1 MSDVTAARGRRPV
14 SRGRAILVVLV
25 TAGIVFAAA
34 APAWVRTEG
43 STALDAH
50 VAIAISGTRASTA
63 IGAAA
68 LVLLAAGGAL
78 SLVGRVGRWV
88 VVAVVVAAGILVTAT
103 ALGVIADPVPIAT
116 AAAAEQTGA
125 GALSGPVRL
134 TAFPYVAAV
143 VGVAVVAV
151 GAFVARVSGAWSTS
165 SRHDVR
171 TTTVPD
177 DDHSAWDALTRGDD
191 PT

>member
-1 MSDVTAARGRRPV
+1 V
-14 SRGRAILVVLV
+14 
-25 TAGIVFAAA
+25 AA
-34 APAWVRTEG
+34 APAWVRATG

-50 VAIAISGTRASTA
+50 VAIAISGTRSSTA

-88 VVAVVVAAGILVTAT
+88 VVVVVVAAGVLVTAS
-103 ALGVIADPVPIAT
+103 ALAVIADPVPVAT
-116 AAAAEQTGA
+116 AVAAEQTGA

-134 TAFPYVAAV
+134 TVFPYVAAV
-143 VGVAVVAV
+143 IGVAVVAV
-151 GAFVARVSGAWSTS
+151 GAFVARASGGWSTS
-165 SRHDVR
+165 SRHDVAAA
-171 TTTVPD
+171 VPD